1 MLKQLVVATNNAH
14 KLDEIRGL
22 LGRDWRVLGAG
33 DVAPGVTWE
42 ETGLTFLENA
52 RIKITA
58 LRPFTT
64 GPILADDS
72 GLCVDALDGRPGVFS
87 SSFGGVEG
95 DHGKN
100 VTHLLQ
106 EMLGA
111 PSGSRGAHFY
121 CLLLYSQA
129 LGEEASFEGR
139 CHGQIS
145 TFRRGAG
152 GFGYDPVFLVGASGV
167 SMAEMSPDG
176 KNAVSHR
183 GLAMRDFVKSCLLHK
198 S

>member
-58 LRPFTT
+58 LRPFTA

-106 EMLGA
+106 EMLGT
-111 PSGSRGAHFY
+111 PSGSRGAH
-121 CLLLYSQA
+121 
-129 LGEEASFEGR
+129 
-139 CHGQIS
+139 
-145 TFRRGAG
+145 
-152 GFGYDPVFLVGASGV
+152 
-167 SMAEMSPDG
+167 
-176 KNAVSHR
+176 
-183 GLAMRDFVKSCLLHK
+183 
-198 S
+198 